1 MKIRIPYNT
10 CCLIIEQEP
19 EGLTL
24 TIPDNFSI
32 LVDTKLFTYR
42 LSESDSILMAE
53 LVLSSKK
60 LLNTKKGDSNAAQNS
75 GNRQG

>member
-10 CCLIIEQEP
+10 CYLLIEQEP
-19 EGLTL
+19 EGLTI
-24 TIPDNFSI
+24 TIPDNFSV

-42 LSESDSILMAE
+42 LSESDSILTAS

-60 LLNTKKGDSNAAQNS
+60 LLNTKKGDSRATQNP
-75 GNRQG
+75 GNR

>member
-19 EGLTL
+19 EGLTV
-24 TIPDNFSI
+24 TIPDKFSI
-32 LVDTKLFTYR
+32 LVDTDLFTYR
-42 LSESDSILMAE
+42 LSENDSVLTAA

-60 LLNTKKGDSNAAQNS
+60 LLNTKKGVPNETHNP
-75 GNRQG
+75 

>member
-10 CCLIIEQEP
+10 CSLKIEQEP
-19 EGLTL
+19 EGLTV

-32 LVDTKLFTYR
+32 LVDTDLFTYR
-42 LSESDSILMAE
+42 LSEDDSVLTAA

-60 LLNTKKGDSNAAQNS
+60 LLAKKGDSHETHNS
-75 GNRQG
+75 GNR